1 MSRFDK
7 YLGHGSKMAKTH
19 YKEGEDVT
27 RQGLAYTPADME
39 RMTAQGLP
47 IQSGEI
53 AAKFYD
59 GDQGSDFL
67 LTSDRIKGND
77 VNDLWEEHRSIIKKA
92 KKAYQASQASKRSSK
107 EPKKD

>member
-1 MSRFDK
+1 MSRFNK
-7 YLGHGSKMAKTH
+7 YRYHGIKTCNTH

-59 GDQGSDFL
+59 GDAGSDFH

-77 VNDLWEEHRSIIKKA
+77 VNDLWEEHKEITKKA
-92 KKAYQASQASKRSSK
+92 KKAYQASKDSKKS
-107 EPKKD
+107 